1 MIDRPI
7 AVSVIIP
14 CRNAAG
20 TIGAAIRTARDQTLP
35 PVEVI
40 VVDDGSTDASVQVA
54 RAGGARVERLERR
67 GCAGGAR
74 NRGIEVA
81 RGDVL
86 AFVDA
91 DVEIARDWLER
102 VAHVLRDPTIVGVGG
117 RIENGRPGRFGELD
131 HLLNH
136 SEWMAGPSRA
146 CGAFPTMAVAYRRS
160 AIGDVR
166 FPATNLGED
175 QFFALGVQ
183 ARGGRFWYDAG
194 IRIVHKHERLD
205 RHRFWQRQ
213 LDAGRSIFVTRAQ
226 LDRPGRILVRAPA
239 LLFLYPHL
247 WIVLGRMVR
256 AGMIARAVALLPWL
270 VAGETARIAGFLE
283 ARRGAFKALAEPA
296 EAVR

>member
-1 MIDRPI
+1 MVDRPI

-20 TIGAAIRTARDQTLP
+20 TIGAAVRTARDQTLP
-35 PVEVI
+35 PLEVI
-40 VVDDGSTDASVQVA
+40 VVDDGSTDASAQIA
-54 RAGGARVERLERR
+54 RAAGARVERLERR
-67 GCAGGAR
+67 GRAGGAR
-74 NRGIEVA
+74 NRGIEMA
-81 RGDVL
+81 QGDVL
-86 AFVDA
+86 AFLDA

-102 VAHVLRDPTIVGVGG
+102 VAAVLRDPAIAGVGG

-136 SEWMAGPSRA
+136 SEWMAGPSRP

-166 FPATNLGED
+166 FPASNLGED
-175 QFFALGVQ
+175 QFFALAVQ

-194 IRIVHKHERLD
+194 IRILHRHERLD
-205 RHRFWQRQ
+205 RHSFWQRQ
-213 LDAGRSIFVTRAQ
+213 LDAGRSIYVTRRA

-247 WIVLGRMVR
+247 WIVLGRMLR
-256 AGMIARAVALLPWL
+256 AGMLARAFALLPWL
-270 VAGETARIAGFLE
+270 VAGETARIAGFLA
-283 ARRGAFKALAEPA
+283 ARRAASHALPDHAA
-296 EAVR
+296 AVR